1 MMAIG
6 ILPAS
11 GSASRLNGLPK
22 FILPVADGRSL
33 LQWHVDLMS
42 RACRHVT
49 VSTRNRWTALVRDLS
64 LNAYI
69 TEREPST
76 MADAVLKMTMGES
89 DAIVIGMPDI
99 YIHNSQ
105 SNFYQDLLTS
115 DGDVVLA
122 TWDYAPQNMRGKIGQ
137 VLADD
142 KGNVL
147 SVVDKDPDCDYPE
160 MWGALLFRNES
171 IKKIDPEGGSVLN
184 KVNDWIAEGV
194 SVKRVKMSGE
204 YIDAGTVEGL
214 VQLYTAIGKSL

>member
-1 MMAIG
+1 MAVG

-99 YIHNSQ
+99 YIHNSL
-105 SNFYQDLLTS
+105 SNFYEDLLTS
-115 DGDVVLA
+115 DGDIVLA

>member
-1 MMAIG
+1 M
-6 ILPAS
+6 
-11 GSASRLNGLPK
+11 
-22 FILPVADGRSL
+22 
-33 LQWHVDLMS
+33 
-42 RACRHVT
+42 
-49 VSTRNRWTALVRDLS
+49 
-64 LNAYI
+64 LNANI
-69 TEREPST
+69 IEKEPST
-76 MADAVLKMTMGES
+76 MADAVLEITKAVT
-89 DAIVIGMPDI
+89 DTVIIGMPDT
-99 YIHNSQ
+99 YIHGAK
-105 SNFYQDLLTS
+105 SNFYQDILTS

-160 MWGALLFRNES
+160 MWGALLFRNGS

>member
-1 MMAIG
+1 MAIG

-22 FILPVADGRSL
+22 FILPIGDGRSL

-64 LNAYI
+64 LNAYV

-99 YIHNSQ
+99 YIHNSL

>member
-1 MMAIG
+1 MAIG

-64 LNAYI
+64 LNAYV

-99 YIHNSQ
+99 YIHNSL
-105 SNFYQDLLTS
+105 SNFYEDLLTS

-147 SVVDKDPDCDYPE
+147 SVVDKDPDCDYQE
-160 MWGALLFRNES
+160 MWGALLFRNGS
-171 IKKIDPEGGSVLN
+171 INKIDPTGGSVLN

-194 SVKRVKMSGE
+194 SVKRVKMTGE
-204 YIDAGTVEGL
+204 YIDAGTVKGL
-214 VQLYTAIGKSL
+214 AQLYTAIGQSL

>member
-1 MMAIG
+1 
-6 ILPAS
+6 
-11 GSASRLNGLPK
+11 
-22 FILPVADGRSL
+22 
-33 LQWHVDLMS
+33 MS

-64 LNAYI
+64 LNAYV

-99 YIHNSQ
+99 YIHNSL
-105 SNFYQDLLTS
+105 SNFYEDLLTS
-115 DGDVVLA
+115 DGDIVLA

-160 MWGALLFRNES
+160 MWGALLFRNVS

>member
-1 MMAIG
+1 MAIG

-99 YIHNSQ
+99 YIHNS
-105 SNFYQDLLTS
+105 
-115 DGDVVLA
+115 
-122 TWDYAPQNMRGKIGQ
+122 
-137 VLADD
+137 
-142 KGNVL
+142 
-147 SVVDKDPDCDYPE
+147 
-160 MWGALLFRNES
+160 
-171 IKKIDPEGGSVLN
+171 
-184 KVNDWIAEGV
+184 
-194 SVKRVKMSGE
+194 
-204 YIDAGTVEGL
+204 
-214 VQLYTAIGKSL
+214 

>member
-1 MMAIG
+1 MAIG

-22 FILPVADGRSL
+22 FILPIGDGRSL

-99 YIHNSQ
+99 YIHNSL

-115 DGDVVLA
+115 DGDIVLA

>member
-1 MMAIG
+1 MAIG

-22 FILPVADGRSL
+22 FILPIGDGRSL

-99 YIHNSQ
+99 YIHNSL

>member
-1 MMAIG
+1 MAIG

-99 YIHNSQ
+99 YIHNSL

-115 DGDVVLA
+115 DGDIVLA

>member
-1 MMAIG
+1 MAIG

-11 GSASRLNGLPK
+11 GSASRLNGIPK
-22 FILPVADGRSL
+22 FILPVSEGKSL

-42 RACRHVT
+42 RACSSVFIP
-49 VSTRNRWTALVRDLS
+49 TRQRWKVLVDDLM
-64 LNAYI
+64 LNANI
-69 TEREPST
+69 IEKEPST
-76 MADAVLKMTMGES
+76 MADAVLEITKEVT
-89 DAIVIGMPDI
+89 DTVIIGMPDT
-99 YIHNSQ
+99 YIHGVK
-105 SNFYQDLLTS
+105 SNFYSDLLTS
-115 DGDVVLA
+115 DGDIVLA
-122 TWDYAPQNMRGKIGQ
+122 TWDYAPQKMRGKIGQ

-160 MWGALLFRNES
+160 MWGALLFRNGS
-171 IKKIDPEGGSVLN
+171 INKIDPKGGSVLN

-214 VQLYTAIGKSL
+214 VNLYTSIGKEL

>member
-1 MMAIG
+1 MAVG

-42 RACRHVT
+42 RACTRVT
-49 VSTRNRWTALVRDLS
+49 VSTRTRWIALVRDLS
-64 LNAYI
+64 LNAYL

-99 YIHNSQ
+99 YIHNSL
-105 SNFYQDLLTS
+105 SNFYEDLLTS
-115 DGDVVLA
+115 DGDIVLA

-137 VLADD
+137 VLADKD
-142 KGNVL
+142 GKVL
-147 SVVDKDPDCDYPE
+147 SVVDKDPDCDYQE
-160 MWGALLFRNES
+160 MWGALLFRNGS
-171 IKKIDPEGGSVLN
+171 IKKIDPAGGSVLN
-184 KVNDWIAEGV
+184 KVNDWIAEGIN
-194 SVKRVKMSGE
+194 VKRVKMTGE
-204 YIDAGTVEGL
+204 YIDAGSVEGL

>member
-1 MMAIG
+1 VAVG

-11 GSASRLNGLPK
+11 GSASRLNGIPK
-22 FILPVADGRSL
+22 FILPVSEGQSL

-42 RACRHVT
+42 RACSSVFIP
-49 VSTRNRWTALVRDLS
+49 TRQRWKVLVDDLM
-64 LNAYI
+64 LNANI
-69 TEREPST
+69 IEKEPST
-76 MADAVLKMTMGES
+76 MADAVLEITKEVT
-89 DAIVIGMPDI
+89 DTVIIGMPDT
-99 YIHNSQ
+99 YIHRAK
-105 SNFYQDLLTS
+105 SNFYSDLLTS

-147 SVVDKDPDCDYPE
+147 SVIDKDPDCDYPE
-160 MWGALLFRNES
+160 MWGALLFRDGS
-171 IKKIDPEGGSVLN
+171 INKIDPKGGSVLN

-194 SVKRVKMSGE
+194 SVKRVRMSGE

-214 VQLYTAIGKSL
+214 VNLYTSIGKEL

>member
-1 MMAIG
+1 MAVG

-22 FILPVADGRSL
+22 FVLPISDSKSL
-33 LQWHVDLMS
+33 LQWHVDLMT
-42 RACRHVT
+42 RACKYVT
-49 VSTRNRWTALVRDLS
+49 VSTRNRWIILVKDLM
-64 LNAYI
+64 LNANI

-76 MADAVLKMTMGES
+76 MADAVLKMSLGVS
-89 DAIVIGMPDI
+89 DDIIIGMPDV
-99 YIHNSQ
+99 YIHNSK
-105 SNFYQDLLTS
+105 SNFYKDLLLS

-122 TWDYAPQNMRGKIGQ
+122 TWDYVPETMRGKIGQ

-142 KGNVL
+142 NGNVL
-147 SVVDKDPDCDYPE
+147 SVIDKDPSCDYPE
-160 MWGALLFRNES
+160 MWGALLFRNGS
-171 IKKIDPEGGSVLN
+171 IKKIDVEGGSVLN

-204 YIDAGTVEGL
+204 YIDAGTVQGL